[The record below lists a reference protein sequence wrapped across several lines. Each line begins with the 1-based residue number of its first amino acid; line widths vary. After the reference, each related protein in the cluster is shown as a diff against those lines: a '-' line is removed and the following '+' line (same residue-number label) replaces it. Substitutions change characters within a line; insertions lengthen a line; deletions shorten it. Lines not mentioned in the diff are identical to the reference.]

1 MDGAT
6 YSAELRNFIHLNVKW
21 PWHYT
26 YMDTY
31 TIGCGSYSYICPVPC
46 PAECLLWWCCCCCV
60 WDIDGLFNNRLLQ
73 IEQLVR
79 RSELYTR
86 YTGAYTRGGGVCVY
100 IWDGQEKTKGK
111 KRRNISKRKKSWDE
125 SSSSY
130 GGSAASSSTGLYAG
144 EGEDISIDA
153 TH

>member
-1 MDGAT
+1 M
-6 YSAELRNFIHLNVKW
+6 
-21 PWHYT
+21 
-26 YMDTY
+26 
-31 TIGCGSYSYICPVPC
+31 
-46 PAECLLWWCCCCCV
+46 

-86 YTGAYTRGGGVCVY
+86 YTGADTRGGGVCVY

-111 KRRNISKRKKSWDE
+111 KKTKHLKKKREKVETREKVHHLME
-125 SSSSY
+125 
-130 GGSAASSSTGLYAG
+130 GAASSTGLYAG